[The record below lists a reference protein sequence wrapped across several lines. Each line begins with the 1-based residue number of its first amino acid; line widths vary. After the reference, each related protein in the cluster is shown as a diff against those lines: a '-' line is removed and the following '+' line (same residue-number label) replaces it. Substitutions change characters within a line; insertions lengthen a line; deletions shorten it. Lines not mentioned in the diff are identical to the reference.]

1 MIKTKITMQNT
12 IKKSTMLRFNKQTNC
27 YIVNG
32 NPKHYF
38 IRLHFYYKNSK
49 DYCMPQEFKN
59 WAIIDGYTYYE
70 VLENL

>member
-1 MIKTKITMQNT
+1 MQNT
-12 IKKSTMLRFNKQTNC
+12 IKKTTTLRFNKQTDT

-70 VLENL
+70 VLEN

>member
-1 MIKTKITMQNT
+1 MQNT
-12 IKKSTMLRFNKQTNC
+12 IKKTTTLRFNKQTDT
-27 YIVNG
+27 YIVNN

-49 DYCMPQEFKN
+49 DYCMPQEFKK

-70 VLENL
+70 VLEN

>member
-12 IKKSTMLRFNKQTNC
+12 IKKSTMLKFNKQTNC

-70 VLENL
+70 VLEN